1 MKLLFKLFIT
11 FFKIG
16 AFTIGGGYAML
27 PLIQDEVVEKNNWL
41 DPEEFMDILAVAEVT
56 PGPVAV
62 NTSTYVGYK
71 LCGIKGA
78 IISTLGTVL
87 PSFTIIL
94 LIVKF
99 FWQYRENPIIDKM
112 FLGIRPAV
120 AALIFSAV
128 YKLGK
133 STKLDIYK
141 LIIAAITVLA
151 IVVFDISPIIVIL
164 VSAIGAI
171 FYFNHKEKN
180 I

>member
-1 MKLLFKLFIT
+1 MYFKMFWT

-16 AFTIGGGYAML
+16 AFTIGGGYAMI
-27 PLIQDEVVEKNNWL
+27 PLIQEEVVEKNGWL
-41 DPEEFMDILAVAEVT
+41 ETDEFMDILAIAEVT

-71 LCGIKGA
+71 LKGIKGSL
-78 IISTLGTVL
+78 ICTLGTIL
-87 PSFTIIL
+87 PSFLIIL
-94 LIVKF
+94 SIVTF
-99 FWQYRENPIIDKM
+99 LWQYRQNQVIDKI

-133 STKLDIYK
+133 SMKLNWSKIA
-141 LIIAAITVLA
+141 IAAVTVLL
-151 IVVFDISPIIVIL
+151 IEGINISPIYIIL
-164 VSAIGAI
+164 VAALGSIG
-171 FYFNHKEKN
+171 YFKFKEKN

>member
-1 MKLLFKLFIT
+1 MYFKMFWT

-16 AFTIGGGYAML
+16 AFTIGGGYAMI
-27 PLIQDEVVEKNNWL
+27 PLIQEEVVEKNGWL
-41 DPEEFMDILAVAEVT
+41 DTDEFMDILAIAEVT

-71 LCGIKGA
+71 LKGVKG
-78 IISTLGTVL
+78 SLLCTLGTIL
-87 PSFTIIL
+87 PSFLIIL
-94 LIVKF
+94 SIVTF
-99 FWQYRENPIIDKM
+99 LWQYRQNEVIDKI

-133 STKLDIYK
+133 NMKLNWAKIA
-141 LIIAAITVLA
+141 IAAVTVLL
-151 IVVFDISPIIVIL
+151 IVGMNISPIYIIL
-164 VSAIGAI
+164 VAAFGFIG
-171 FYFNHKEKN
+171 YFKMKEKD